1 MNSQRSTSDSLKV
14 SKPLLQVADL
24 AVSFDNAGGGPRIQ
38 AVAGLSLTI
47 HPRQTLA
54 VVGESGCGKSVTA
67 MTTMQLVPCPPG
79 RVDGGT
85 ILFGE
90 RDLLS
95 LSEREMLKIRGGE
108 IAMIFQEPMTSLNP
122 VYTIG
127 DQILEAIL
135 LHQKATPDEAVE
147 TALRALDEVGMYTP
161 VEGRLRRELA
171 ALKAEVE
178 SKQRPLA
185 ELLAAEGSLPNRL
198 RAARMQLLY
207 DYPHRYS
214 GGMRQRVMI
223 AMALA
228 CKPTLLLADEP
239 TTALDVT
246 IQAQIL
252 ELLADIQRKQG
263 MGVMLITHNLGVVA
277 ENADVV
283 CVMYAGRV
291 VEYAKVEELFA
302 NPLHPYTRGL
312 FRSIPGLRDLRPRL
326 TTVED
331 VVDDP
336 AEFKKLAGYEQ
347 GIVPWWPFMPKE
359 NRPTLASGRDPYALH
374 EIEPDRW
381 VGCWRTPH
389 IETHPSRR
397 ADLDYRR
404 GVVGAGASV

>member
-1 MNSQRSTSDSLKV
+1 M
-14 SKPLLQVADL
+14 
-24 AVSFDNAGGGPRIQ
+24 
-38 AVAGLSLTI
+38 TI
-47 HPRQTLA
+47 YPNQTLA

-79 RVDGGT
+79 RVDRGT
-85 ILFGE
+85 ILLEGRE
-90 RDLLS
+90 LLS
-95 LSEREMLKIRGGE
+95 LSEREMLKVRGRD

-147 TALRALDEVGMYTP
+147 IAMRSLDEVGMYQP
-161 VEGRLRRELA
+161 IEGRLTRELA
-171 ALKAEVE
+171 ALKGEVE
-178 SKQRPLA
+178 AQRRPLA
-185 ELLAAEGSLPNRL
+185 ELLAAEGSFAQRL
-198 RAARMQLLY
+198 RRARMQLLC

-228 CKPTLLLADEP
+228 CHPKLLLADEP

-252 ELLADIQRKQG
+252 ELLSEIQHARG

-291 VEYAKVEELFA
+291 VEYARVEELFA
-302 NPLHPYTRGL
+302 RPLHPYTRGL
-312 FRSIPGLRDLRPRL
+312 FKSIPGLRDQRSRL

-336 AEFKKLAGYEQ
+336 AEFKKLPGFEQ
-347 GIVPWWPFMPKE
+347 GVIPWWPFMPQAD
-359 NRPTLASGRDPYALH
+359 RPAVVAGRDAYALH

-389 IETHPSRR
+389 VDAHPSRR
-397 ADLDYRR
+397 ADLSYRR
-404 GVVGAGASV
+404 NAVTASA

>member
-1 MNSQRSTSDSLKV
+1 MAQTPRIAIQDD
-14 SKPLLQVADL
+14 SKPLLEVADL
-24 AVSFDNAGGGPRIQ
+24 AVSFDNSGGGPRIQ

-79 RVDGGT
+79 RVDSGT
-85 ILFGE
+85 ILFGG

-95 LSEREMLKIRGGE
+95 LTEREMLKVRGGE

-135 LHQKATPDEAVE
+135 LHQQLSSDEAVE

-161 VEGRLRRELA
+161 IEGRLKRELA
-171 ALKAEVE
+171 ALQVEVE
-178 SKQRPLA
+178 AKKQPLA
-185 ELLAAEGSLPNRL
+185 QLIAAEGSLPKRL
-198 RAARMQLLY
+198 RAARLQLLS
-207 DYPHRYS
+207 DFPHRYS

-228 CKPTLLLADEP
+228 CQPKLLLADEP

-252 ELLADIQRKQG
+252 ELLADIQRSRG

-291 VEYAKVEELFA
+291 VEYAKVEALFA
-302 NPLHPYTRGL
+302 KPMHPYTRGL
-312 FRSIPGLRDLRPRL
+312 FKSIPGLRDQRPRL

-336 AEFKKLAGYEQ
+336 AEFKKLPGYES

-359 NRPTLASGRDPYALH
+359 NRPALAPRRDVYALH

-381 VGCWRTPH
+381 VGVWRTPH
-389 IETHPSRR
+389 IESNPSRK
-397 ADLDYRR
+397 ADLNYRR
-404 GVVGAGASV
+404 TATVTA

>member
-1 MNSQRSTSDSLKV
+1 MPVRTSQ
-14 SKPLLQVADL
+14 PLLEVADL
-24 AVSFDNAGGGPRIQ
+24 AVSFDNAGGPRIQ

-67 MTTMQLVPCPPG
+67 MTTMQLIPCPPG

-85 ILFGE
+85 ILLEG

-95 LSEREMLKIRGGE
+95 MSERQMLKVRGGE

-135 LHQKATPDEAVE
+135 LHQKASPDEAVE
-147 TALRALDEVGMYTP
+147 IALGALDEVGMYQP
-161 VEGRLRRELA
+161 IEGRLRRELA
-171 ALKAEVE
+171 ALKGEVE
-178 SKQRPLA
+178 AQRRPLS
-185 ELLAAEGSLPNRL
+185 ELMAAEGSLPNRL
-198 RAARMQLLY
+198 RDARMHLLG

-228 CKPTLLLADEP
+228 CQPKLLLADEP

-252 ELLADIQRKQG
+252 ELLAEIQRRRG

-302 NPLHPYTRGL
+302 RPLHPYTRGL
-312 FRSIPGLRDLRPRL
+312 FRSIPGLRDHRTRL

-336 AEFKKLAGYEQ
+336 AEFRKLPGFEK
-347 GIVPWWPFMPKE
+347 GIVPWWPFMPSE
-359 NRPTLASGRDPYALH
+359 VRPTLAVGRDQYALH

-389 IETHPSRR
+389 VEANPSRR

-404 GVVGAGASV
+404 SAGVGSEVVVG

>member
-1 MNSQRSTSDSLKV
+1 MDGNG
-14 SKPLLQVADL
+14 PLLEVADL
-24 AVSFDNAGGGPRIQ
+24 AVSFDNSGGGPRIQ

-67 MTTMQLVPCPPG
+67 MTTMQLIPCPPG

-85 ILFGE
+85 ILFGG
-90 RDLLS
+90 RDLLT
-95 LSEREMLKIRGGE
+95 LSEREMRKVRGSE
-108 IAMIFQEPMTSLNP
+108 IAMIFQEQMTSLNP

-135 LHQKATPDEAVE
+135 LHQRVTADEAVE
-147 TALRALDEVGMYTP
+147 IAIRALEEVGMYSP
-161 VEGRLRRELA
+161 IESRMRRELA
-171 ALKAEVE
+171 ALKVEVDA
-178 SKQRPLA
+178 QRRAPA
-185 ELLAAEGSLPNRL
+185 ELLQAESSLGTRMRATRL
-198 RAARMQLLY
+198 QLLR

-228 CKPTLLLADEP
+228 CKPKVLLADEP
-239 TTALDVT
+239 TTALEVT

-252 ELLADIQRKQG
+252 ELLDEIQATRG
-263 MGVMLITHNLGVVA
+263 MGMMLITHNLGVVA

-291 VEYAKVEELFA
+291 VEYARVEELFA
-302 NPLHPYTRGL
+302 RPLHPYTRGL
-312 FRSIPGLRDLRPRL
+312 FRSIPGLRDHRARL

-331 VVDDP
+331 IVDDP
-336 AEFKKLAGYEQ
+336 AEFRKLEGYEK
-347 GIVPWWPFMPKE
+347 GVVPWWPFLPE
-359 NRPTLASGRDPYALH
+359 AHRPALAPSRDPYALH

-389 IETHPSRR
+389 VEAHPTRR
-397 ADLDYRR
+397 ADLTYRR
-404 GVVGAGASV
+404 SRSSVQAAPSDRS